1 MYINYNNL
9 KMKIGEINKI
19 RSSKLNLMRTSK
31 VQQIIKND
39 STIMNKVSISTTKN
53 EASNFD
59 SIINKDKDTK
69 KNKKYFLL
77 FILGIFCL
85 IIFFTS
91 FKIFSSNNKFLGISI
106 KHRLLFGSNKYDS
119 FSSVKKSNYCQMFI
133 DGKDYFED
141 LYQKLMNAKES
152 IYITDWWL
160 SPELFLIRPVDEKVY
175 IDMAEKKLIT
185 KEFGKQ
191 VTRLMDILDYKEKE
205 GVKIYI
211 IVFFEWPLT
220 LSINSKHTLETIKK
234 LNKNINIIRYPVDQD
249 TLLWSNHEKIVIID
263 RIIGY
268 VGGYDLCW
276 GRYDTNRH
284 PIFEEVNEENL
295 YEYPLIDY
303 SNERIESFNKVENY
317 IKENVPRISTNRM
330 PWHDAQTR
338 IIGPA
343 VQDLTKHFLQRW
355 NHAIYGILKEE
366 GINLNKNDEDLKTDH
381 SLWDK
386 IFDYFSNNNVKNDK
400 EREEQLKSEYQ
411 LLNIDEKINKNL
423 EEEIYKKYVESGSI
437 MSDVQA
443 LRSTSKWSIGIK
455 ETETSIL
462 KAYYDL
468 IKNSKH
474 YIYIENQYFISK
486 SYTDEEQKNCPDSKK
501 VKDVKNEIA
510 FYLRKRIEKAYKNDE
525 NFKVYIIIPSLP
537 GYPGEIE
544 NSITIQTILQY
555 TYSTIS
561 RNYGLSL
568 IEQLEKV
575 MGDNWKK
582 YIGFYS
588 LRNHGIM
595 NNIPKTEIIYV
606 HSKLMIVDDT
616 KVLIGSANIN
626 DRSMVGERDS
636 EIAVLIE
643 EEKQDYKIMNGESD
657 YKAAKFAIMLRK
669 KLMAEHLGIDSN
681 DPILDDPLSKELF
694 SLINSRAKN
703 NAAIYHELFGC
714 YPDDEYTTF
723 NSIKNSQKLRE
734 GKPPDELLNKYK
746 KMKDQI
752 VGHIVEFPLQFLKD
766 EKLEKKNFGFENMLP
781 SYTFF

>member
-338 IIGPA
+338 IIGSA
-343 VQDLTKHFLQRW
+343 VQDLTKHFFQRW

>member
-85 IIFFTS
+85 SVFFTS
-91 FKIFSSNNKFLGISI
+91 FKIFSSNNKFLGIPI

-595 NNIPKTEIIYV
+595 NNNPKTEIIYV

>member
-1 MYINYNNL
+1 
-9 KMKIGEINKI
+9 MKIGRINEII
-19 RSSKLNLMRTSK
+19 SSKVNFMKISK
-31 VQQIIKND
+31 VQQKIKND
-39 STIMNKVSISTTKN
+39 STIVNKVDISTTQN
-53 EASNFD
+53 EISNLD
-59 SIINKDKDTK
+59 SIINKEKDVK
-69 KNKKYFLL
+69 RNKKFLFL

-85 IIFFTS
+85 IVIFIS
-91 FKIFSSNNKFLGISI
+91 IKIFSSKNKFLGLSI
-106 KHRLLFGSNKYDS
+106 KHRALFGSNKYGS
-119 FSSVKKSNYCQMFI
+119 FSSVKTSNYCQMFI

-175 IDMAEKKLIT
+175 IDMAEKKILT

-234 LNKNINIIRYPVDQD
+234 INKKINIIRYPVDQD
-249 TLLWSNHEKIVIID
+249 TILWSNHEKIVIID

-276 GRYDTNRH
+276 GRYDTNSH

-303 SNERIESFNKVENY
+303 SNERIISFNKVDNY
-317 IKENVPRISTNRM
+317 IKETVPRISTNRL

-343 VQDLTKHFLQRW
+343 VQDLTKHFLERW

-366 GINLNKNDEDLKTDH
+366 GIYLNKTHEEIKTDF

-386 IFDYFSNNNVKNDK
+386 FFDYFSNNNAKNNK
-400 EREEQLKSEYQ
+400 EKEEQLKSEYQ
-411 LLNIDEKINKNL
+411 LLNIDEKINKKL
-423 EEEIYKKYVESGSI
+423 EEEIYEKYVESGSI
-437 MSDVQA
+437 KSDVQT
-443 LRSTSKWSIGIK
+443 LRSTSEWSVGIK

-468 IKNSKH
+468 IENSKH
-474 YIYIENQYFISK
+474 YIYIENQFFISK
-486 SYTDEEQKNCPDSKK
+486 SYTDKEKKHCTDSKNI
-501 VKDVKNEIA
+501 KDVKNEIA
-510 FYLRKRIEKAYKNDE
+510 YYLRKRIEKAYKNEE
-525 NFKVYIIIPSLP
+525 NFKVYIILPSLP
-537 GYPGEIE
+537 DYPGEIE
-544 NSITIQTILQY
+544 NSFTIQNILQY
-555 TYSTIS
+555 TYATIS

-626 DRSMVGERDS
+626 DRSMIGVRDS
-636 EIAVLIE
+636 EIGVLIE

-657 YKAAKFAIMLRK
+657 YKAAKFAVMLRK

-694 SLINSRAKN
+694 NLINSRAKN
-703 NAAIYHELFGC
+703 NSAIYHELFGY
-714 YPDDEYTTF
+714 YPDDEYTTY
-723 NSIKNSQKLRE
+723 NSIKNSKKLRE
-734 GKPPDELLNKYK
+734 RESPDVLLNKYK

-752 VGHIVEFPLQFLKD
+752 VGHIVEFPLKFLKD
-766 EKLEKKNFGFENMLP
+766 ETLGKKNYGFENMLP
-781 SYTFF
+781 SYTFS

>member
-1 MYINYNNL
+1 
-9 KMKIGEINKI
+9 MKIGEINKI

-85 IIFFTS
+85 SAFFTS

-338 IIGPA
+338 IIGSA

-411 LLNIDEKINKNL
+411 LLNIDEKINKIL